1 MRMFFM
7 LQVGWEIFTLILSLQ
22 MKVFI
27 IANAVFVQSVLQK
40 KQTLFPF
47 LRKRSSSTALA

>member
-1 MRMFFM
+1 M
-7 LQVGWEIFTLILSLQ
+7 LQVGWKTFTLILSLQ

-47 LRKRSSSTALA
+47 LRKRSSSKALA